1 MVIER
6 KVQDV
11 TILVVPTHLT
21 IGAGDSDIRS
31 AVNDVLAA
39 GSKKIVLDCSKVS
52 RMDSS
57 GVGELVAAYTST
69 TNKGGELRLLDLS
82 PKVAQVLQV
91 TRLAGILESYETEE
105 AVVASFA
112 D

>member
-1 MVIER
+1 
-6 KVQDV
+6 
-11 TILVVPTHLT
+11 
-21 IGAGDSDIRS
+21 
-31 AVNDVLAA
+31 
-39 GSKKIVLDCSKVS
+39 
-52 RMDSS
+52 MDSS

-69 TNKGGELRLLDLS
+69 TNKGGQLRLLDLS

-105 AVVASFA
+105 AAVASFS

>member
-11 TILVVPTHLT
+11 TILEVPSRLT

-31 AVNDVLAA
+31 AVIEALAE
-39 GSKKIVLDCSKVS
+39 GSRKIVLDCSKVS

-69 TNKGGELRLLDLS
+69 ANKGGELRLLDLS

-91 TRLAGILESYETEE
+91 TRLAGILESYDSED
-105 AVVASFA
+105 AVVESFTI
-112 D
+112 